1 MIELASAHAVD
12 HDFRE
17 ALAQTAL
24 RIDEII
30 QRERIVNWTANLDV
44 QNRMQIDIE
53 DALHDFKSET
63 GMDLS
68 FDEIDS
74 ILEKCLD
81 IARRRYGQ

>member
-1 MIELASAHAVD
+1 MISVK
-12 HDFRE
+12 
-17 ALAQTAL
+17 LAQTAL

-74 ILEKCLD
+74 ILEKCMD